1 MKEVIAVRRM
11 NKIQLTKDALAEAG
25 YTCLTANLVY
35 GRGKQKGLY
44 INPLGNIT
52 PDDKRAT
59 IRFLPKR
66 MLTLVVDDASVSP
79 VVELIMQTN
88 RTGMIGDGRIFVCP
102 MNDAVRVRTG
112 ERGNDA
118 L

>member
-1 MKEVIAVRRM
+1 MKEVIAVLRM
-11 NKIQLTKDALAEAG
+11 NKIQLTKDALAGAG

-44 INPLGNIT
+44 LNPLGNIA
-52 PDDKRAT
+52 PDDRKAA

-102 MNDAVRVRTG
+102 MTDAVRVRTG